1 MSLRTSLSCGNKP
14 RTAYFWTILLGKQ
27 YLLLW
32 GLCLCYLPLKTFLS
46 GTESEVQVEVRTK
59 GVWQQQWL
67 INALL
72 KLTYR
77 PTRGVD
83 QNAFSMHEAIAVR
96 TSSSFNIR
104 MASRF
109 YDNDINDIQ

>member
-1 MSLRTSLSCGNKP
+1 M
-14 RTAYFWTILLGKQ
+14 
-27 YLLLW
+27 
-32 GLCLCYLPLKTFLS
+32 
-46 GTESEVQVEVRTK
+46 
-59 GVWQQQWL
+59 
-67 INALL
+67 
-72 KLTYR
+72 TYR

-109 YDNDINDIQ
+109 YDNDINDIQQRGQEHKQLVLRAKLN